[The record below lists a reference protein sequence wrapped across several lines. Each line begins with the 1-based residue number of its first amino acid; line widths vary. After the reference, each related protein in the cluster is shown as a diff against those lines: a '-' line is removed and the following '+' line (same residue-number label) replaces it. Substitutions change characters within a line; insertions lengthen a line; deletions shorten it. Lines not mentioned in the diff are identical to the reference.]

1 MRAVASKPSGVKQL
15 ACLAKGIVGWRE
27 VDLPPMPAD
36 GVRIRCLHGVE
47 KHGTMLA
54 FVKGYANERG
64 RWDSQRRLHVTEGM
78 LWEYPVPLGNMQ
90 FGTVMETAPACRRI
104 KPGDRVCVSAPF
116 QPEVVATETECWIV
130 PEGVDWRDALLL
142 DPCEFALGALRDG
155 NVRIGDRI
163 AVFGLGAIG
172 LCCVQLAKSAG
183 CTLVVAL
190 DPVAH
195 RREVA
200 VRLGADVALDPMQGD
215 VGLALRD
222 ATADEG
228 PDVVIDFSGA
238 AQALQQAI
246 RGVAYGGTIVLGA
259 FPPPH
264 KQGLDFG
271 GEFHMNRP
279 RIVSSR
285 ACSDPNPDHPRW
297 NHRRIREECFKLIL
311 RGSVRGAE
319 LLSPT
324 VAFERLPDAYLRVAD
339 DPTAGIKLTVDYP

>member
-1 MRAVASKPSGVKQL
+1 MKQL
-15 ACLAKGIVGWRE
+15 ACLEKGSVGWRE
-27 VDLPPMPAD
+27 IELPPLPED

-47 KHGTMLA
+47 KHGTMMA

-64 RWDSQRRLHVTEGM
+64 RWDPERRMHVPEGM
-78 LWEYPVPLGNMQ
+78 LWGYPVPLGNMQ
-90 FGTVMETAPACRRI
+90 HGEIVEAGAACARLR
-104 KPGDRVCVSAPF
+104 KGDRVCVSAPF
-116 QPEVVATETECWIV
+116 QPELVAREADCWLV

-155 NVRIGDRI
+155 GVRIGDRI

-172 LCCVQLAKSAG
+172 LCCVQLAKAAG
-183 CTLVVAL
+183 CSLVVAL
-190 DPVAH
+190 DPIRG

-200 VRLGADVALDPMQGD
+200 RKTGADATLDPTSGD
-215 VGLALRD
+215 VGLALRE
-222 ATADEG
+222 TVGREG

-238 AQALQQAI
+238 PQALQQAI
-246 RGVAYGGTIVLGA
+246 RGIAYGGTIVLGA

-264 KQGLDFG
+264 NQGIDFG

-297 NHRRIREECFKLIL
+297 NHRRIQEECFELIL
-311 RGSVRGAE
+311 RGCVRGAE
-319 LLSPT
+319 VLGPM
-324 VAFERLPDAYLRVAD
+324 VEFDDLPDAYLRVAG
-339 DPTAGIKLTVDYP
+339 DPTAGVKLTVQYS